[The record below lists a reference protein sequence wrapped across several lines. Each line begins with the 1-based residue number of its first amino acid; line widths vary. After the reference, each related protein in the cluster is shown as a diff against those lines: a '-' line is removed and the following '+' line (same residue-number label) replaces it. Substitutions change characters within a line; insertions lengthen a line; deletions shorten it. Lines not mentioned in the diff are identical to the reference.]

1 MFRPYGFAV
10 LAEALTRQGEH
21 APSLAAVRE
30 GMEEQAETGA
40 LRWKSELQRLGNPAG
55 YVGLETE
62 RCRPDLGSRR
72 ARGRQDGIAPP
83 CGGGLRPA
91 LTAFCARRGAVRQVG
106 TEKRPV
112 VELRNIGCRDGTK
125 RALYDAVA

>member
-1 MFRPYGFAV
+1 MWQAKR
-10 LAEALTRQGEH
+10 
-21 APSLAAVRE
+21 AA
-30 GMEEQAETGA
+30 G
-40 LRWKSELQRLGNPAG
+40 GNPAG

-62 RCRPDLGSRR
+62 RCRPDLGLRR
-72 ARGRQDGIAPP
+72 ARGRQGRIAPP
-83 CGGGLRPA
+83 CGGLRPA

-125 RALYDAVA
+125 RALYDHVHARWARLTV